1 MRHSSLILL
10 LSIVSSVA
18 VAQEN
23 RLDGSHVVSAP
34 AKIVAVNPNVHD
46 IALSQ
51 TYDLPTNKAALVQFK
66 LPLKSS
72 SRFSNAPA
80 RHPTYTESRHTKHL
94 HLGNGVLS
102 ELVSQ

>member
-23 RLDGSHVVSAP
+23 RLDGSHIVSAP

-51 TYDLPTNKAALVQFK
+51 TYDHYIHSVPT
-66 LPLKSS
+66 SM
-72 SRFSNAPA
+72 
-80 RHPTYTESRHTKHL
+80 
-94 HLGNGVLS
+94 S
-102 ELVSQ
+102 EDQYLQRIPLVSYSPPVDVQPLPPHTPDRLNQQTSQHCR